1 MKSPAKVVLLLH
13 EFLKVRNN
21 HVTPKRGVMVDFI
34 GLSAADSFNSH
45 GLDTFSWSTPAPFP
59 WERQSNFRCDEG
71 LPLF

>member
-1 MKSPAKVVLLLH
+1 
-13 EFLKVRNN
+13 
-21 HVTPKRGVMVDFI
+21 MVDSI